1 MMKRSLII
9 LSMLL
14 FIAFIV
20 TACGGNEAPV
30 KEETKT
36 PENSVATEE
45 KGTVEAPKP
54 EAFKEMTFALAT
66 IDGWEKQDT
75 PSALAH
81 YIKDGNTVMVT
92 RDRMPEEANTP
103 EKFLDYV
110 RERFRESFDDV
121 EFPDTAE
128 IGVSDPD
135 KHFLIYTH
143 KIMNME
149 MKGWI
154 TYIFHDKYAYT
165 LTCGGF
171 SDNFPEL
178 EEEFRTIIESFE
190 LVEK

>member
-9 LSMLL
+9 LSILL
-14 FIAFIV
+14 FIAIIA

-30 KEETKT
+30 KEEPKAQ
-36 PENSVATEE
+36 ENSAAEE
-45 KGTVEAPKP
+45 KGTAEAPKP
-54 EAFKEMTFALAT
+54 EAFKEMTVELAT

-75 PSALAH
+75 PSVLVH
-81 YIKDGNTVMVT
+81 YLKEGNTVMVT

-110 RERFRESFDDV
+110 KERFTESFNNV
-121 EFPDTAE
+121 EFQDVAE

-165 LTCGGF
+165 LACGGLSENF
-171 SDNFPEL
+171 SEL
-178 EEEFRTIIESFE
+178 EEEFRTFIESFK